1 MEMICR
7 FGILLN
13 INAQPGIDGDGSE
26 RCFREFLR
34 STSRSN
40 VLTQKNFLNWEK
52 IQIFLEKLICF
63 LGKTVSR
70 VFFAPCLSNFFV
82 FAKIFFWKFQ
92 NSRVR
97 VIKDYADREF
107 QPQGDP
113 LFSIDKIITIGYKK
127 HPSTLS
133 CLFVPLK
140 SVISLQNGPSVF
152 AYVRVVNDYANTA
165 SMRSQCYLNIVQVFF
180 LPI

>member
-1 MEMICR
+1 MICR

-70 VFFAPCLSNFFV
+70 VFLLPVFRTFSFSQRYSIGNFKTRVSELSRTTRTGNFSLRETPYFPLT
-82 FAKIFFWKFQ
+82 KLLLLD
-92 NSRVR
+92 
-97 VIKDYADREF
+97 IKNIQVLYLA
-107 QPQGDP
+107 
-113 LFSIDKIITIGYKK
+113 
-127 HPSTLS
+127 
-133 CLFVPLK
+133 CLFL
-140 SVISLQNGPSVF
+140 
-152 AYVRVVNDYANTA
+152 
-165 SMRSQCYLNIVQVFF
+165 
-180 LPI
+180 